1 MRALI
6 VLLLV
11 GFTSYINA
19 KNYVRVCYHTNWS
32 QYRPGIGKFNPE
44 NIDPDL
50 CTHLVYAFAKID
62 RRNKLA
68 MYEWND
74 DKLYPRFNALK
85 KKNAGL
91 RTLLAVGG
99 WNHENHNS
107 PFSKMVKTADS
118 RKVRSL
124 S

>member
-1 MRALI
+1 
-6 VLLLV
+6 
-11 GFTSYINA
+11 
-19 KNYVRVCYHTNWS
+19 
-32 QYRPGIGKFNPE
+32 
-44 NIDPDL
+44 
-50 CTHLVYAFAKID
+50 
-62 RRNKLA
+62 

-107 PFSKMVKTADS
+107 PFSKMVKTAAS
-118 RKVRSL
+118 RKVILKATFIADL
-124 S
+124 SEQSVSFEGKNFTAIFTFQP